1 MTVFELFLIAVGL
14 SMDAFAIAICKGLS
28 VQQLKLKHMVI
39 TGLWF
44 GGSQAVMPLIG
55 YFLGSSFY
63 SLIAGVDHWISFGL
77 LLIIGINMI
86 RESREL
92 SCPVDASF
100 SPRVMFPLAIAD
112 SIDAL
117 AVGVTFAFQE
127 VSILPAVALIGL
139 TTFLLSCAGVKIGNV
154 FGSKFYSGS
163 CLDATVIWVFE
174 LFHFRHVVRK
184 FQQGVLQWQDLY
196 TYTAVTAKA
205 RPAQQWVWP

>member
-1 MTVFELFLIAVGL
+1 MSFIELFLIAVGL

-63 SLIAGVDHWISFGL
+63 SLISGIDHWISFGL

-86 RESREL
+86 RESRES

-100 SPRVMFPLAIAD
+100 SPKVMFPLAIAD

-117 AVGVTFAFQE
+117 AVGVAFAFQE

-154 FGSKFYSGS
+154 FGSKYKSKAELAGGIVLTAIG
-163 CLDATVIWVFE
+163 CTV
-174 LFHFRHVVRK
+174 LLR
-184 FQQGVLQWQDLY
+184 DLGL
-196 TYTAVTAKA
+196 VG
-205 RPAQQWVWP
+205 